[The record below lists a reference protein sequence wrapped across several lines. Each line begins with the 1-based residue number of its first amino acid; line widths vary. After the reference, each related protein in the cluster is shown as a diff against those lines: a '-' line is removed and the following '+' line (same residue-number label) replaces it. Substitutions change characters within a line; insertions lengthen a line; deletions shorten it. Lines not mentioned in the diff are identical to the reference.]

1 MDDIIDINK
10 FKEILQKF
18 ASDRDWCKFHNPKNI
33 CMAISSE
40 VGELSEIFQ
49 WLSMEDAVKI
59 KKDNILLGKVKEEIS
74 DIMLYSLL
82 MASVLNINIKKELLN
97 KIEKNK
103 KKYPKELVR
112 GSAKK
117 YSDYSDLKS

>member
-1 MDDIIDINK
+1 
-10 FKEILQKF
+10 
-18 ASDRDWCKFHNPKNI
+18 
-33 CMAISSE
+33 
-40 VGELSEIFQ
+40 
-49 WLSMEDAVKI
+49 
-59 KKDNILLGKVKEEIS
+59 
-74 DIMLYSLL
+74 MLYSLL